1 MEDRLY
7 TQLAKLLSLEENRI
21 VSKDEAK
28 RLLES
33 PNKK

>member
-7 TQLAKLLSLEENRI
+7 AQIAKRLSLEENRM
-21 VSKDEAK
+21 VSMDEAK

-33 PNKK
+33 QNEK